1 MMIDRNILVL
11 DDDPDMGSFVSFVA
25 NGLGLLCTSTT
36 TSYEFL
42 SELKHE
48 TALIL
53 LDVMMPDVDGVQV
66 LRLLAQQE
74 CKTNIVLMS
83 GISNRLMEAADVLA
97 KALGLSV
104 VGRLQ
109 KPFRLSALETL
120 LKEFAEPPG
129 PSACPSKAALLI
141 TDAELQAAIDENQFL
156 LNFQPQIDLA
166 SNQVVGFEALVRWQH
181 PRKGLIL
188 PDSFIPR
195 LEGLDLTDR
204 LGMIVT
210 RLGISE
216 LRRFHAAYGNSHTLS
231 LNVSA
236 CSLLDLE
243 LPETLLALAH
253 ANGILPNHLTVEV
266 TESALL
272 DNLSRSLDVLIRL
285 RINGFQVSIDDF
297 GTGYAMMEQLR
308 YIPATE
314 IKIDL
319 SFVQNMNLSSSDR
332 VVVEKTVEIGHE
344 LGMKVVAE
352 GVETEA
358 QLKFLK
364 SIHCDLGQ
372 GYFFSRPL
380 HPLRLTDWMGD
391 FQQRNENRGE
401 SVEVLGIQGK

>member
-1 MMIDRNILVL
+1 MTINQNILVL

-42 SELKHE
+42 RELRRE

-74 CKTNIVLMS
+74 CKTSIVLMS
-83 GISNRLMEAADVLA
+83 GISNRLMEATDVLA

-104 VGRLQ
+104 VGHLQ

-120 LKEFAEPPG
+120 LKEFTEPSG
-129 PSACPSKAALLI
+129 PRACPSTAALLI
-141 TDAELQAAIDENQFL
+141 TDAELHAAIDENQFL
-156 LNFQPQIDLA
+156 LNFQPQIDLV
-166 SNQVVGFEALVRWQH
+166 SNQVAGFEALVRWQH
-181 PRKGLIL
+181 PQKGLIF
-188 PDSFIPR
+188 PDTFIPR
-195 LEGLDLTDR
+195 LEGIDLTDR
-204 LGMIVT
+204 LGTIVAG
-210 RLGISE
+210 LGISE
-216 LRRFHAAYGNSHTLS
+216 LSRFHEVYGNSYTLS

-236 CSLLDLE
+236 SSLLDLQ
-243 LPETLLALAH
+243 LPETMLALAY
-253 ANGILPNHLTVEV
+253 ANAIQPGNLIIEV

-272 DNLSRSLDVLIRL
+272 KNLSRSLDVLIRL
-285 RINGFQVSIDDF
+285 RINGFQISIDDF

-314 IKIDL
+314 IKIDR

-352 GVETEA
+352 GVETAA
-358 QLKFLK
+358 QLKFLR
-364 SIHCDLGQ
+364 SIHCDLAQ

-380 HPLRLTDWMGD
+380 HPLGLKDWMVD
-391 FQQRNENRGE
+391 FQRRNESRRE
-401 SVEVLGIQGK
+401 SLDALGIQGR

>member
-1 MMIDRNILVL
+1 MTIDRNILVI

-25 NGLGLLCTSTT
+25 NSLGLRCTLTT
-36 TSYEFL
+36 ASYECL
-42 SELKHE
+42 RELKPE

-53 LDVMMPDVDGVQV
+53 LDIMMPGFDGVQV

-74 CKTNIVLMS
+74 CKTGIVLMS
-83 GISNRLMEAADVLA
+83 GVGNRLMEATDVLA
-97 KALGLSV
+97 RALGLSV

-109 KPFRLSALETL
+109 KPFRLLALETL
-120 LKEFAEPPG
+120 LKEFVEPPG
-129 PSACPSKAALLI
+129 PSACPSKTALLI
-141 TDAELQAAIDENQFL
+141 TDAELHAAIDQNQFL
-156 LNFQPQIDLA
+156 LNFQPQIDLV
-166 SNQVVGFEALVRWQH
+166 SNQVAGFEALVRWQH
-181 PRKGLIL
+181 PQKGLIF

-204 LGMIVT
+204 LGMIVA

-216 LRRFHAAYGNSHTLS
+216 LSRFQAAYGNSHTLS

-253 ANGILPNHLTVEV
+253 ANGIQPIDLTIEV
-266 TESALL
+266 TESALVK
-272 DNLSRSLDVLIRL
+272 NLSRSLDVLIRL
-285 RINGFQVSIDDF
+285 RINGFQISIDDF

-314 IKIDL
+314 IKIDR

-358 QLKFLK
+358 QLKFLE
-364 SIHCDLGQ
+364 SIHCDLAQ

-380 HPLRLTDWMGD
+380 HPLKLADWMD
-391 FQQRNENRGE
+391 SFQRKNKHRRD
-401 SVEVLGIQGK
+401 SVQVLEI